1 MNRIT
6 VAQAAAFLQTCED
19 AHILLHRAP
28 DGDCIGAGLSL
39 QAVLRSLGKRAKV
52 LCADPIPP
60 RFSYLLPETPEE
72 DFPAGCVI
80 AVDVGA
86 ASLFGSLEETY
97 GSRVQLCIDHH
108 ISNTFYAEQVLLEEN
123 ASAACEVLYRVYR
136 EMGVPFT
143 EQIAKCLYTGMATDT
158 GCFKYSNTTPEAHI
172 YTARLMQ
179 DFPAIRY
186 DLINREM
193 FDVKSPARIRAEIAM
208 LSNME
213 YHLDGRC
220 TIVWATLAVCRENG
234 VDEKDM
240 EGLTS
245 LSLQPDGVEVGITA
259 REREPGVFKVSLRSS
274 DSVNVSALCAQLGG
288 GGHIRAAGC
297 LLRGTMDEVRR
308 RLLDTV
314 SEALS
319 P

>member
-314 SEALS
+314 SGALS